1 MLRVLPLILLA
12 GCRWLAPYEAPGQGG
27 QADARDPNIDARADA
42 DAPADLSRVDTSADL
57 SNVIFISEGWLPAGN
72 TSIAEADELC
82 AAEAE
87 KAGLA
92 GRFVAWLSDST
103 QTAAQRVGDAR
114 GFMRRD
120 GRPVTNDLTDGTFF
134 FYPPTLTADGLPPD
148 PRPRYVLTGTTREG
162 VTGGNCDDFQNPD
175 GSLTIGI
182 FGEIA
187 YDFTDNTI
195 STVQCNELLP
205 VYCVGVEHAGQV
217 EPRRETGRLAFVSSP
232 MSVIDVIEADS
243 ICANDAAGANLD
255 GEFKALVA
263 YPPQAATSGLDL
275 TGEGWVN
282 RSGLRIFLDPRD
294 IESTIPLTGIAADA
308 SGEPVRAVIWTG
320 AASPTAT
327 SSSQNCSD
335 WTSSAGTTRVGM
347 STGTD
352 RFFGDTITACT
363 GPYSVYCFQQ

>member
-1 MLRVLPLILLA
+1 MLRVLPLILLT
-12 GCRWLAPYEAPGQGG
+12 GCRWLAPYEAPG
-27 QADARDPNIDARADA
+27 IDARAGPDA
-42 DAPADLSRVDTSADL
+42 LADLSRVDTSAGP
-57 SNVIFISEGWLPAGN
+57 SNYIFISEGWLLAGN

-82 AAEAE
+82 AEEAGA
-87 KAGLA
+87 AGLE
-92 GRFVAWLSDST
+92 GPFVAWLSDSN
-103 QTAAQRVGDAR
+103 QTAAERVGDAR
-114 GFMRRD
+114 GFVRRD

-134 FYPPTLTADGLPPD
+134 FYPPTLTARGLPPD
-148 PRPRYVLTGTTREG
+148 PRPQYVLTATTREG
-162 VTGGNCDDFQNPD
+162 ATGESCDDFQNPD

-187 YDFTDNTI
+187 YDFTGNTI
-195 STVQCNELLP
+195 STVQCSGLLP
-205 VYCVGVEHAGQV
+205 VYCVGVEHRGQV
-217 EPRRETGRLAFVSSP
+217 EPHRETGRLAFVSSP
-232 MSVIDVIEADS
+232 MNVTDVMEADA
-243 ICANDAAGANLD
+243 ICASDAESAHLA

-263 YPPQAATSGLDL
+263 YPPEAAASRLDL
-275 TGEGWVN
+275 SGEGWVT

-294 IESTIPLTGIAADA
+294 IESAIPLTGIATDA

-327 SSSQNCSD
+327 SSLQNCSD

-363 GPYSVYCFQQ
+363 GPYSVYCFEQ